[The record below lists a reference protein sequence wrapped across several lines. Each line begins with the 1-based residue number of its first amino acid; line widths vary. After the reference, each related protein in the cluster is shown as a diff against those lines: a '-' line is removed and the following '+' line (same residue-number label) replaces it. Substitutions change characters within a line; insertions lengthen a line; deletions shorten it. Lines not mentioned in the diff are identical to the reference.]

1 MLFSIHWDPLPSAQG
16 EVRTSKVDVG
26 SGWSRSVLHTVWI
39 PTFILMA
46 NIPIP
51 ILVAGAEEEGEAT
64 VGTLL

>member
-1 MLFSIHWDPLPSAQG
+1 M
-16 EVRTSKVDVG
+16 RTSKVDGG

-39 PTFILMA
+39 PTFTLTA
-46 NIPIP
+46 NIAVP